1 MPIDSDLLGF
11 ATNFQQDVLAR
22 AESHSQPDFKV
33 NTFTR
38 MIIEFLA
45 ESGELEDG
53 EDCYFK
59 TRGMEVSGY
68 NIGKDDE
75 CLDLFVSHYTAEVPP
90 PTVRKDQ
97 AEPLFRRAL
106 GFLEKALDGFH
117 LTQEEA
123 SPVYDMAQRIHEVKA
138 KLNAVRVFLF
148 TDGQTRVTARA
159 TTLRGLKV
167 TFHIWDIVNLH
178 RCVSSGQQRELIEI
192 DFIAKFGAPVACLET
207 PGKDPDC
214 RVFLTLLPATI
225 LHRIYDEYGPR
236 LLELNVRSFLQARG
250 KVNQG
255 IRKTLLQ
262 QPDRFLAYNNGIS
275 ATAEDIRLVPLEGGG
290 QGIAWVKNL
299 QIVNGGQTTA
309 SIHHAVKRD
318 RADVSRVQVQAK
330 LSVVSAARLSEVV
343 PLISRYANSQ
353 NKVNEADFSAND
365 PFHVRIQMLSRTVW
379 APARNG
385 TQRQTRWFY
394 ERARGQYMD
403 EKGRAGS
410 PAKVRDFQTTHPPSQ
425 RFSKTDLA
433 KFENTWEQL
442 PHVVSLGGQKNFL
455 EFTLRLAGVDPR
467 PELTQK
473 DFERMVARAILFR
486 RAEEV
491 VGSLNFGGYRANI
504 VTYTLAY
511 LSQRTGRRIDLDR
524 VWREQDITPATV
536 KSIQDVAKLV
546 HQILVNP
553 PVGRKNVTEWCK
565 KEACWDR
572 VRAIEHKLPEDFQ
585 KELAPTS
592 PAEGSQGQGASP
604 VSAGRPVREAT

>member
-1 MPIDSDLLGF
+1 MGIDSDLIDF
-11 ATNFQQDVLAR
+11 ATNFQQDVFAR

-38 MIIEFLA
+38 MIIEYLTEA
-45 ESGELEDG
+45 GELEDA

-59 TRGMEVSGY
+59 ARGMEISGY

-75 CLDLFVSHYTAEVPP
+75 CLDLFVSHYTSAVPP

-106 GFLEKALDGFH
+106 GFLDKALDGFH

-123 SPVYDMAQRIHEVKA
+123 SPVYDMAQRIHEVKG

-148 TDGQTRVTARA
+148 TDGQTRVTARPI
-159 TTLRGLKV
+159 TVRGLKV
-167 TFHIWDIVNLH
+167 SFHVWDIVSLH
-178 RCVSSGQQRELIEI
+178 RCVSSGQQREPIEI
-192 DFIAKFGAPVACLET
+192 DFVARFGAPVACLET

-214 RVFLTLLPATI
+214 RVFLTLMPATI

-255 IRKTLLQ
+255 IRKTLLE

-275 ATAEDIRLVPLEGGG
+275 ATAEDVRLVTLDGGG

-309 SIHHAVKRD
+309 SIHHAVKKD

-330 LSVVSAARLSEVV
+330 LSVVSPARLSEVV

-365 PFHVRIQMLSRTVW
+365 PFHVRVQTLSRTVW
-379 APARNG
+379 APAPSG

-403 EKGRAGS
+403 EKGRAGT
-410 PAKVRDFQTTHPPSQ
+410 PARVRDFQVTHPPSQ

-433 KFENTWEQL
+433 KFENTWDQL
-442 PHVVSLGGQKNFL
+442 PHVVSLGAQKNFL
-455 EFTLRLAGVDPR
+455 EFTLRSPNGDPR

-473 DFERMVARAILFR
+473 DFERLVARAILFR
-486 RAEEV
+486 RAEQI

-511 LSQRTGRRIDLDR
+511 ISHSTEKRIDLDR
-524 VWREQDITPATV
+524 VWREQDISPALV
-536 KSIQDVAKLV
+536 RVIEDVAGLV
-546 HQILVNP
+546 NMKLVNP
-553 PVGRKNVTEWCK
+553 PPGRKNVTEWCK
-565 KEACWDR
+565 KEACWETVKGIGYAMPDG
-572 VRAIEHKLPEDFQ
+572 LL
-585 KELAPTS
+585 KELVPPTGDGQAVAAAPPS
-592 PAEGSQGQGASP
+592 RRRSS
-604 VSAGRPVREAT
+604 